1 MSSIRRKRILVAAGA
16 VLVLL
21 IGTIA
26 ALGYQ
31 AWNDVNRVSIERPPS
46 EQPSGGNDDEEEPG
60 EEFPLPADTEGVNIF
75 LLVGSDSRDDLDNL
89 EGFGAFAGQRADVV
103 MVLIRV
109 EGGAAIL
116 SVPRDLLV
124 DDPCRQRETRVNA
137 LLAGCPDGING
148 PTLLT
153 LAVEDLIGEKVDHYA
168 MVDMAGFQ
176 HVVDGLGGYEICV
189 DLPVRDLK
197 SGLDL
202 PAGCTVADGFQTL
215 AWIRSRHTQEL
226 TDRGWRTVSGVSDLA
241 RNERQRQFVI
251 DMMGPLSSFSSPQQL
266 ASRARTLA
274 PWVTVDSELAFTDA
288 VGLAWAMRGISAGNV
303 EELTIPVRFH
313 TTDNGASVL
322 VATDDVSEIVGTFLD
337 AHRRTLSDS
346 PSAG

>member
-1 MSSIRRKRILVAAGA
+1 VGVEEGDDRVLLSVSDNGPGVPMGETELIFERYYRSIESPTMPGSVGIGLAVSRQLAELMDGTLEYIPGDWGRFVLSLPSYASVDPVDSSISAWRLLYFATVHRLASSIGAMSSIRRKRILVAAGA

-116 SVPRDLLV
+116 S
-124 DDPCRQRETRVNA
+124 
-137 LLAGCPDGING
+137 
-148 PTLLT
+148 
-153 LAVEDLIGEKVDHYA
+153 
-168 MVDMAGFQ
+168 
-176 HVVDGLGGYEICV
+176 
-189 DLPVRDLK
+189 
-197 SGLDL
+197 
-202 PAGCTVADGFQTL
+202 
-215 AWIRSRHTQEL
+215 
-226 TDRGWRTVSGVSDLA
+226 
-241 RNERQRQFVI
+241 
-251 DMMGPLSSFSSPQQL
+251 
-266 ASRARTLA
+266 
-274 PWVTVDSELAFTDA
+274 
-288 VGLAWAMRGISAGNV
+288 
-303 EELTIPVRFH
+303 
-313 TTDNGASVL
+313 
-322 VATDDVSEIVGTFLD
+322 
-337 AHRRTLSDS
+337 
-346 PSAG
+346 